1 MKTKLF
7 LAVLSL
13 TFLLQNCS
21 PATETYKDL
30 IREVRFFKG
39 TIHDVN
45 RKVVTLTN
53 GSSWIT
59 NRIII
64 AVNLTEV
71 FFVLESLLDN
81 GYMYLNGTK
90 IPVKHNS
97 ISGSDDFRYQYGYLN
112 CIKNFDSKNG
122 VVELSDGS
130 LWLVYKDDEP
140 VVAKWLSTRE
150 VVIPENEMYMIN
162 PYKIKS
168 IRVRKIQKGESDTT
182 IF

>member
-1 MKTKLF
+1 MKKKIFTVL
-7 LAVLSL
+7 LSL
-13 TFLLQNCS
+13 MLLLQYCS

-39 TIHDVN
+39 TIHEVN
-45 RKVVTLTN
+45 RRVITLTD
-53 GSSWIT
+53 GSVWIA

-71 FFVLESLLDN
+71 FFVLESLVET

-90 IPVKHNS
+90 IRVSHSAVAGTDN
-97 ISGSDDFRYQYGYLN
+97 FRYQYGYLN
-112 CIKNFDSKNG
+112 YIQDYDKDNGIIK
-122 VVELSDGS
+122 LSDGS
-130 LWLVYKDDEP
+130 LWIVYKEDEP
-140 VVAKWLSTRE
+140 EVEKWLSTRE

-162 PYKIKS
+162 PFKIKS
-168 IRVRKIQKGESDTT
+168 VRVKKIKTDNSDTT

>member
-1 MKTKLF
+1 MKACLKY
-7 LAVLSL
+7 
-13 TFLLQNCS
+13 LLMFFIILIHSCA

-39 TIHDVN
+39 TIHNVN
-45 RKVVTLTN
+45 RRVVTLAD

-71 FFVLESLLDN
+71 FFVLESMLDN

-90 IPVKHNS
+90 IAVRHNA
-97 ISGSDDFRYQYGYLN
+97 ITGSDNFRYQYGYLN
-112 CIKNFDSKNG
+112 YIRNFDKKNG
-122 VVELSDGS
+122 VIELSDGT
-130 LWLVYKDDEP
+130 LWAVYKDDEKE
-140 VVAKWLSTRE
+140 AGKWLSTRE
-150 VVIPENEMYMIN
+150 VVIPENEHFMIN
-162 PYKIKS
+162 PYKIKQ
-168 IRVRKIQKGESDTT
+168 IRVRKIETGDSDTT

>member
-1 MKTKLF
+1 MKTVLKFIL
-7 LAVLSL
+7 LAAAIGVQS
-13 TFLLQNCS
+13 CA
-21 PATETYKDL
+21 PATETYKDM
-30 IREVRFFKG
+30 IREVRFFKA

-45 RKVVTLTN
+45 RKVVTLAN
-53 GSSWIT
+53 GSSWVT

-90 IPVKHNS
+90 IRVSHNS
-97 ISGSDDFRYQYGYLN
+97 LGGTDDFRYQYGYLN
-112 CIKNFDSKNG
+112 FIKNFDKENG

-130 LWLVYKDDEP
+130 LWIVYKDDEDE
-140 VVAKWLSTRE
+140 VSKWLSTRE
-150 VVIPENEMYMIN
+150 VIIPENERFMIN
-162 PYKIKS
+162 PYKIKYV
-168 IRVRKIQKGESDTT
+168 RVRKIEKEDSDTT